1 MILPITVVLF
11 VAGFSV
17 VLFLLATAPE
27 GYEDE
32 TGFHYGKPTD
42 NIKDYNEKDSTGGGA
57 GTV

>member
-1 MILPITVVLF
+1 MILPITVVLL
-11 VAGFSV
+11 VAVFSV

-32 TGFHYGKPTD
+32 KGFHYGKPTD
-42 NIKDYNEKDSTGGGA
+42 NIKDYNEKDSTGSGT